1 MSWKIITC
9 ILISF
14 LIITENAAG
23 QSKTDLDK
31 LRKIYPVEK
40 KSKGPRIEINTKNEV
55 QLLLTA
61 GFSFYKRYI
70 SPQDALSCSFYPSC
84 SVYALETIEMNGIA
98 GIFDAIDRLTRCN
111 GFSPEKY
118 EQHSQSH
125 LFYDPVKNI
134 RTSY

>member
-1 MSWKIITC
+1 MSWKIIIC

-14 LIITENAAG
+14 VAINSNASG
-23 QSKTDLDK
+23 QSETEINK
-31 LRKIYPVEK
+31 LRKIYPVES
-40 KSKGPRIEINTKNEV
+40 KSKGQRIEINAKNEV

-61 GFSFYKRYI
+61 GFSFYKKYV

-118 EQHSQSH
+118 KQHSHSH

-134 RTSY
+134 RITY